1 MSQLPLVF
9 DSPASRI
16 EQAFWA
22 FHTAHPDV
30 YEILVALA
38 RQWRE
43 RKGASAQVGIG
54 ALYERARWEVQ
65 IESLTDVEPPR
76 LSNNHRAFYSRLIM
90 KQHPDLANI
99 FKLKQQKHKST
110 LEGDGDDGR

>member
-9 DSPASRI
+9 DSPPASRI

-22 FHTAHPDV
+22 FHAAHPDV

-65 IESLTDVEPPR
+65 IESLTDVEAPR

-110 LEGDGDDGR
+110 LEGDG